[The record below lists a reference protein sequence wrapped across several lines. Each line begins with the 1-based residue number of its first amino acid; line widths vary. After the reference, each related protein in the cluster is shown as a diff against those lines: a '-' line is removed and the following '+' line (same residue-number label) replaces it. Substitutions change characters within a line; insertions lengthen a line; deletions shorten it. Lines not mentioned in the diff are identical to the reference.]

1 MAAEKM
7 KASEFAESLGI
18 TPEKLLDYGK
28 LANMRIKDAD
38 QVVSPAQQQ
47 KLCTFITKHS
57 TENNENKSPM
67 STNDTNKQPT
77 VDTSSAVEAPAAP
90 RKITL
95 SRKTV
100 SEIKVTSA
108 QGNQK
113 TVSVKVVKK
122 RTYIKRDELPNEELP
137 AKADIP
143 TDSPLAKSAA
153 TQVAQSDTPSEV
165 VEYSASLPHIED
177 VIKPNLPPMTTEE
190 KHKHK

>member
-122 RTYIKRDELPNEELP
+122 RTYIKRDELPNEEVPAQAETPVDSHLP
-137 AKADIP
+137 EHAAKP
-143 TDSPLAKSAA
+143 
-153 TQVAQSDTPSEV
+153 VAESDMPSNVIE
-165 VEYSASLPHIED
+165 SSTSLPH
-177 VIKPNLPPMTTEE
+177 TEE
-190 KHKHK
+190 